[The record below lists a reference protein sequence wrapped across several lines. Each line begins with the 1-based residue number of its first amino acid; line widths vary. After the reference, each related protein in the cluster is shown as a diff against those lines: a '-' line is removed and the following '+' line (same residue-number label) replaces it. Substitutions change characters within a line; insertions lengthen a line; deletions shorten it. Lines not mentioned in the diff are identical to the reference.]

1 MAKKNP
7 GRVAVWLLV
16 FAALAGVIS
25 GVVGTSLGDA
35 GNTALTA
42 FGMLIVIQV
51 TAFAVF
57 TVMREHTLARSMVL
71 LASLVFA
78 LTNMT
83 TMLFVGPS

>member
-1 MAKKNP
+1 M
-7 GRVAVWLLV
+7 WLLV

>member
-16 FAALAGVIS
+16 FAALAGIIS
-25 GVVGTSLGDA
+25 EVVGTSLGDT
-35 GNTALTA
+35 GDTLLTA
-42 FGMLIVIQV
+42 FGVLIVVQV
-51 TAFAVF
+51 TTLAVL

>member
-1 MAKKNP
+1 MAKKSS
-7 GRVAVWLLV
+7 GRAAVWLLV

-25 GVVGTSLGDA
+25 EVVGTSLGDT
-35 GNTALTA
+35 GDTLITA
-42 FGMLIVIQV
+42 FGILIVVQV

-57 TVMREHTLARSMVL
+57 TVLREHTLARSMVL

-83 TMLFVGPS
+83 TMLFVSPS